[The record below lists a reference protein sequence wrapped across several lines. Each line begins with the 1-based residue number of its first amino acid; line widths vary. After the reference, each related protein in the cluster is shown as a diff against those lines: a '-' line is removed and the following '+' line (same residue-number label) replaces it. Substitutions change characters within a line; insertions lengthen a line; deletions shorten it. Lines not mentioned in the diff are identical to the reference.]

1 MPTKGNV
8 IWLIILISSF
18 TELNMTFLTF
28 SVLGRFSAY
37 IGFLKLDFNIFLSDF
52 WKFFYF
58 KDIN

>member
-18 TELNMTFLTF
+18 IKLNMTFLTF
-28 SVLGRFSAY
+28 SVLGSFSAY